1 MFTCVHLVH
10 ILIFRYAN
18 NHVCCAVLSYEPT
31 IVWRDSLE
39 RTNVKRFRGGLIT
52 LIASATTN
60 QAGAHAAD
68 VTPRCIGFFVHF
80 SQRQTVLLL
89 TGWENYSH
97 NFFPWVPFQ
106 FHEIGGKIPGGFC
119 GTKVNTDLVS
129 KTPSGA
135 VFPFLDMNIITTKH
149 TFHDINCT
157 KQRIPMKKRGQNSK
171 GYPRCL
177 NLWQQRRIKHGGQLA
192 GYFGNWFS
200 IFPRVIFATSQ
211 S

>member
-1 MFTCVHLVH
+1 MQ
-10 ILIFRYAN
+10 IIM
-18 NHVCCAVLSYEPT
+18 CAWDVLSHEPS

-80 SQRQTVLLL
+80 FQRRTVLLL
-89 TGWENYSH
+89 QGKKIIPTT
-97 NFFPWVPFQ
+97 FFPWVPFQ
-106 FHEIGGKIPGGFC
+106 FHEIGGKIPGCFC

-129 KTPSGA
+129 KTPSRA

-149 TFHDINCT
+149 TLYDINCT
-157 KQRIPMKKRGQNSK
+157 KQRIPMK
-171 GYPRCL
+171 
-177 NLWQQRRIKHGGQLA
+177 
-192 GYFGNWFS
+192 
-200 IFPRVIFATSQ
+200 
-211 S
+211 